1 MMTLS
6 ILAIVL
12 SVLAI
17 SSNLMI
23 LLTIRVHQRHL
34 DGLNAHLETCDR
46 RLSRNHE
53 SIIDLYSRCNR
64 IEMK

>member
-6 ILAIVL
+6 ILAIAL
-12 SVLAI
+12 SAVAI

-23 LLTIRVHQRHL
+23 LLTIRQHQRHL
-34 DGLNAHLETCDR
+34 DGLNAQLETCDR
-46 RLSRNHE
+46 RLSKNHE
-53 SIIDLYSRCNR
+53 SIIDLYNRCNR